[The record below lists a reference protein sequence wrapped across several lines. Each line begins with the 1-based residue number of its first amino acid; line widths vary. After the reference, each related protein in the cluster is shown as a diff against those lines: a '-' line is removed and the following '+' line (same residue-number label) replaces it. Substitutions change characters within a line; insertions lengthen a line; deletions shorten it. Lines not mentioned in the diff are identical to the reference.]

1 MSEQTAKPRPVE
13 THRDGR
19 LSAAIWANEGE
30 RGPIYN
36 ATFAYSYQDKN
47 GNWRDSQSIP
57 AHELL
62 KAANLAQTA
71 YTSVQ
76 RLKEQDRAAYVQRQ
90 REEAPG
96 RSSPVQPRER

>member
-1 MSEQTAKPRPVE
+1 MSEQSKKPMPVE

-36 ATFAYSYQDKN
+36 ATFAYSYQDRD
-47 GNWRDSQSIP
+47 GNWRDTQSIP

-90 REEAPG
+90 QEDGPG
-96 RSSPVQPRER
+96 RSRTAHSRER

>member
-1 MSEQTAKPRPVE
+1 MSEETAKRKPVD
-13 THRDGR
+13 TPRDGR

-36 ATFAYSYQDKN
+36 VTFAYSYQDKD
-47 GNWRDSQSIP
+47 GNWRDTQSIP

-62 KAANLAQTA
+62 NAANLAQRA

-76 RLKEQDRAAYVQRQ
+76 HLKEQDRATYVQRQ
-90 REEAPG
+90 QDEAPE
-96 RSSPVQPRER
+96 RSGPVYPRER